1 MPDKVRSVDDFLEML
16 EPPQRAQVVDLRRI
30 ILTTAPQLIEHIKWN
45 SPSYVQ
51 DGIDR
56 LTINARNKEN
66 AVQLILHMDTA
77 RAENRKAP
85 PAMTDE
91 TGLVRW
97 VSDIRGVIPLAADDA
112 VDDIRNDLTSVIR
125 RWLDTR

>member
-1 MPDKVRSVDDFLEML
+1 MPDKIRSVDEFLETL
-16 EPPQRAQVVDLRRI
+16 EPPQRKQVVDLRRI
-30 ILTTAPQLIEHIKWN
+30 IMSTAPQLIEHIKWN

-56 LTINARNKEN
+56 ITINARNKEN

-97 VSDIRGVIPLAADDA
+97 ISDIRGVIPLAADDA
-112 VDDIRNDLTSVIR
+112 VDDMREDLTSVIR

>member
-16 EPPQRAQVVDLRRI
+16 EPPQRTQVADLRRI
-30 ILTTAPQLIEHIKWN
+30 ILSTAPQLIEHIKWN

-51 DGIDR
+51 DGTDR
-56 LTINARNKEN
+56 ITINARNKAN

-91 TGLVRW
+91 SGLVRW
-97 VSDIRGVIPLAADDA
+97 ISDIRGVIQLGADDT
-112 VDDIRNDLTSVIR
+112 VDDMQKDLTSVIR

>member
-30 ILTTAPQLIEHIKWN
+30 IMSTAPQLIEHIKWN

-51 DGIDR
+51 NGIDR
-56 LTINARNKEN
+56 ITINARNKEN
-66 AVQLILHMDTA
+66 AVQLILHMDAA

-97 VSDIRGVIPLAADDA
+97 ISDIRGVIPLAADDA